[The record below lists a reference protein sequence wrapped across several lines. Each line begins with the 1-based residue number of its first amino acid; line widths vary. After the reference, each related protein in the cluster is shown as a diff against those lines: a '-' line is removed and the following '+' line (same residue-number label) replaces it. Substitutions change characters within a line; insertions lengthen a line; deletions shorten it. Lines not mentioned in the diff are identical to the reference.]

1 MRILTGTQMNFHTA
15 TPPRRPRPG
24 LGASCARRAL
34 IILLLGSVFAA
45 CSQPLA
51 VSVNNRAVYDPGGR
65 LLGSEVLDADLQG
78 CINLALRQQNLDN
91 PAQLNVLSCANS
103 EIRELD
109 NIGQLIQLRFLD
121 LGNNLI
127 TNITPLENLRQLSGL
142 NLAGNQ
148 VNDIS
153 PLLNIP
159 SLTSVILDGNP
170 SVPCDQLVSLRLR
183 LGDKLSEPTVCSE

>member
-15 TPPRRPRPG
+15 TLPHRPWPG
-24 LGASCARRAL
+24 LKARCAYRAL
-34 IILLLGSVFAA
+34 IILLLGSIIAA

-109 NIGQLIQLRFLD
+109 NIGQLTQLRFLD

-170 SVPCDQLVSLRLR
+170 AVPCDQLVSLRQR

>member
-1 MRILTGTQMNFHTA
+1 MRILTGTQMNFHIA
-15 TPPRRPRPG
+15 NPLHRLWPG
-24 LGASCARRAL
+24 LKASHAYRAL
-34 IILLLGSVFAA
+34 LVLLLSSVTAA

-65 LLGSEVLDADLQG
+65 LLGDEMLDADLQG
-78 CINLALRQQNLDN
+78 CINLALRQQNLDS
-91 PAQLNVLSCANS
+91 PAQLTVLSCANS

-127 TNITPLENLRQLSGL
+127 TNITSLENLRQLSGL

-148 VNDIS
+148 INDIS

-170 SVPCDQLVSLRLR
+170 GIPCDQLESLRQQ
-183 LGDKLSEPTVCSE
+183 LGDKLSEPAACSN

>member
-1 MRILTGTQMNFHTA
+1 
-15 TPPRRPRPG
+15 
-24 LGASCARRAL
+24 
-34 IILLLGSVFAA
+34 
-45 CSQPLA
+45 
-51 VSVNNRAVYDPGGR
+51 
-65 LLGSEVLDADLQG
+65 
-78 CINLALRQQNLDN
+78 
-91 PAQLNVLSCANS
+91 LSCANS

>member
-1 MRILTGTQMNFHTA
+1 MNFHTA
-15 TPPRRPRPG
+15 TPPHHPG
-24 LGASCARRAL
+24 PGFKASCAFRAL
-34 IILLLGSVFAA
+34 IILLLGCVFAA
-45 CSQPLA
+45 CSQPMA

-78 CINLALRQQNLDN
+78 CINLALRQQNLDS
-91 PAQLNVLSCANS
+91 PSQLSVLSCANS

-142 NLAGNQ
+142 NLADNQ

-170 SVPCDQLVSLRLR
+170 AVPCDQLVSLRQQ
-183 LGDKLSEPTVCSE
+183 LGDKLSEPAVCSD

>member
-1 MRILTGTQMNFHTA
+1 MRILTGTQMNFHIA
-15 TPPRRPRPG
+15 TPPHHPRPG
-24 LGASCARRAL
+24 LKASCAYRTL
-34 IILLLGSVFAA
+34 IILLLGSVFTA
-45 CSQPLA
+45 CSQPMA

-78 CINLALRQQNLDN
+78 CINLALRQQNLDS
-91 PAQLNVLSCANS
+91 PSQLSVLSCANS

-170 SVPCDQLVSLRLR
+170 AVPCDQLASLRQQ
-183 LGDKLSEPTVCSE
+183 LGDNLSEPAVCSD